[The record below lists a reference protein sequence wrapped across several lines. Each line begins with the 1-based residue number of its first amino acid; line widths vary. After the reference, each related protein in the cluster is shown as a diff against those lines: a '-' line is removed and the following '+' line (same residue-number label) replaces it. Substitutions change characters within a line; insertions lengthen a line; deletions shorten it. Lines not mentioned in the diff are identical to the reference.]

1 MLYIIH
7 LIYIKV
13 NAIYYKLSIII
24 YTFHNIMHK
33 NEYTFRFYSIFCI
46 FRAFYTPFTVPFLPI
61 FILYINHFLINVT
74 VRSHNQSGGQIPPI
88 LPLLKV
94 FGDDGRVQGGEKNT
108 FPKKVL
114 LPSLPV
120 TS

>member
-24 YTFHNIMHK
+24 YTFLDIMHK
-33 NEYTFRFYSIFCI
+33 NEYTFRFHALSLHNL
-46 FRAFYTPFTVPFLPI
+46 R
-61 FILYINHFLINVT
+61 ILYT
-74 VRSHNQSGGQIPPI
+74 VCSAVSSYFHSISIIFAMNDMARLYDQSGGQIPPI